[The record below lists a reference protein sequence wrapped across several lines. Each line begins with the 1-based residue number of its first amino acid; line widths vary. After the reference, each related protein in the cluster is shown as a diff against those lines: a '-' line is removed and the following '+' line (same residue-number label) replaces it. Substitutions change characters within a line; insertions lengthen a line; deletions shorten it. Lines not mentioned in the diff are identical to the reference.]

1 MKKTIFS
8 ILTAG
13 VLLMSCAEKKSENP
27 FFEEWNTPHGTAP
40 FDKIKNEHYMP
51 AFERGIKNHQA
62 EIDAIVNNQEE
73 PTFANTIEAMDA
85 AGKDL
90 SKVSSVFYNLKSA
103 NSNNVIDSLSKVL
116 SPLLSAHNDG
126 INMNEKLFTRVKK
139 IYDKRIKDIDQKN
152 DEIKLTGEQK
162 KLLEDYYI
170 GFVSGGAELNETDK
184 TKLKGL
190 NKELGL
196 LALQFGENV
205 LKDNNSFELVLEE
218 KDLDGLPEGV
228 RAAASDLAKSRGKEG
243 KFVFTLDKPSLL
255 PFLTYSKNR
264 ELREKMFKG
273 YTNRGNNGGETDN
286 NKILAKIASIR
297 VKKAN
302 LLGYK
307 TWADYKL
314 ANRMAKKPD
323 NVYELLLKLWKPAIA
338 RAKAEVKDMQK
349 IIRKEGGKFR
359 LEPWDWWH
367 YAEKVKKE
375 KYALD
380 EEMIRPYFV
389 IDNVRDGAFWLA
401 GQLYGIKFKERKDIQ
416 VYHEEVK
423 AFEVMEN
430 DGSHIGILYVDYH
443 PRPVKRG
450 GAWMNSYRKQ
460 YKVNGKN
467 VTPIIT
473 NVCNFSRPA
482 GDKPALLS
490 ADEVE
495 TLFHEFGHALH
506 GLLSN
511 CTYITLSGT
520 SVPRDFVE
528 LPSQVMEN
536 WCFEPEVL
544 KQYAKHYKTGEIIPE
559 ELVKKINKAGHFNQG
574 FANVEY
580 LAASLLDMDYHTIT
594 DAKEVNAKEFEEDSM
609 KKYGLIKEIVPRYRS
624 TYFNHIFSSSDGYS
638 SGYYSY
644 IWAAVLD
651 ADAYQAFVESGNL
664 FDKETAKKFRDF
676 VISRGG
682 TEDAMEMYKKFRGK
696 KPTVDALLKKRGLN

>member
-13 VLLMSCAEKKSENP
+13 VLLMSCAEKKSDNP
-27 FFEEWNTPHGTAP
+27 FFEEWNTPHGTVP

-51 AFERGIKNHQA
+51 AFEKGMKKHQD
-62 EIDAIVNNQEE
+62 EIDAIVSNQEE

-90 SKVSSVFYNLKSA
+90 DRVRSVFNNLKGA
-103 NSNNVIDSLSKVL
+103 NSNKFIDSLSKVL
-116 SPLLSAHNDG
+116 SPKLSAHNDG
-126 INMNEKLFTRVKK
+126 INMNKKLFARVKK
-139 IYDKRIKDIDQKN
+139 VYDKRIKNINQKN
-152 DEIKLTGEQK
+152 NEVKLTGEQT
-162 KLLEDYYI
+162 KLLENYYKD
-170 GFVSGGAELNETDK
+170 FVSGGAELNNKDK
-184 TKLKGL
+184 NKLKEL

-205 LKDNNSFELVLEE
+205 LKDNNSFEIVLEE

-228 RAAASDLAKSRGKEG
+228 RAGAADLAKSRGKEG
-243 KFVFTLDKPSLL
+243 KYVFTLDKPSLL
-255 PFLTYSKNR
+255 PFLTYSTNR
-264 ELREKMFKG
+264 KLREKMFKG
-273 YTNRGNNGGETDN
+273 YTNRGNNGGATDN
-286 NKILAKIASIR
+286 NKIVTKMASIR
-297 VKKAN
+297 VQKAN

-314 ANRMAKKPD
+314 ANRMAKKPE

-349 IIRKEGGKFR
+349 LIRKEGRKFK
-359 LEPWDWWH
+359 LEPWDWWF

-389 IDNVRDGAFWLA
+389 IDNVRNGAFWLA
-401 GQLYGIKFKERKDIQ
+401 GELYGIKFKERKDIQ
-416 VYHEEVK
+416 VYHKEVK
-423 AFEVMEN
+423 VFEVMEN
-430 DGSHIGILYVDYH
+430 DDSHIGILYVDYH
-443 PRPVKRG
+443 PRSVKRG
-450 GAWMNSYRKQ
+450 GAWMSSFRKQ

-467 VTPIIT
+467 ITPIIT

-482 GDKPALLS
+482 GGKPALLS

-511 CTYITLSGT
+511 CNYITLSGT
-520 SVPRDFVE
+520 AVPRDFVE

-594 DAKEVNAKEFEEDSM
+594 AAKELNAKEFEKASM
-609 KKYGLIKEIVPRYRS
+609 KKYGLIDEIVPRYKS
-624 TYFNHIFSSSDGYS
+624 SYFNHIFSRPDGYS

-664 FDKETAKKFRDF
+664 FNKETAKKFRNF

-682 TEDAMEMYKKFRGK
+682 TDDAMEMYKRFRGK
-696 KPTVDALLKKRGLN
+696 EPTVDALLKKRGLN